1 MNFGNRKDYSEDMF
15 ADTRMSF
22 GDHLEDLRTHLIRA
36 IAGFMVALLISFIPG
51 YWLLGFIA
59 KPVEEEVNR
68 FYDKRVERMAEDLK
82 AGDPLAEEMNKPKEQ
97 IIEISPAKMREVLG
111 LPAPQNAGTEEW
123 VKVPIQIRPLAIAIA
138 TARQQRQVY
147 RRAGLATLGP
157 MEAFM
162 AYLKVCFVC
171 GLVIGSPWIFYQV
184 WAFIAAGLY
193 PHEKRLVNVYM
204 PFCVLLFIL
213 GAVLCQFFII
223 PNALRGLLWF
233 NYWLNLEP
241 DMRFNEW
248 LSFAILLPVL
258 FGLSFQLPMV
268 MFLLERIGIFT
279 VETYVKKWRLAF
291 FLIHFFAAVI
301 TPVDILSME
310 SLALGMC
317 ALYGL
322 GIVLCRLNPKPQE
335 EEVEDEDAEALVEV

>member
-1 MNFGNRKDYSEDMF
+1 MNFGGRSEYSEDMF

-36 IAGFMVALLISFIPG
+36 IAGFLVALLFSFIPG
-51 YWLLGFIA
+51 YWLLKFIA
-59 KPVEEEVNR
+59 APVEEEVNR
-68 FYDKRVERMAEDLK
+68 FYDRRAERIAEDLK
-82 AGDPLAEEMNKPKEQ
+82 AGNSPYEKINQPREQ
-97 IIEISPAKMREVLG
+97 LVEISPADLRKVLG
-111 LPAPQNAGTEEW
+111 LPDLQNGGSEDW
-123 VKVPIQIRPLAIAIA
+123 VRIRQRIFPLDSAIITSEA
-138 TARQQRQVY
+138 TRLVG

-171 GLVIGSPWIFYQV
+171 GLVVGSPWIFYQI

-193 PHEKRLVNVYM
+193 PHEKRLVNVYL

-213 GAVLCQFFII
+213 GAVLCQFYII

-268 MFLLERIGIFT
+268 MFLLERVGIFT
-279 VETYVKKWRLAF
+279 VETYIKKWRMAI
-291 FLIHFFAAVI
+291 FLIHFFAAVV

-322 GIVLCRLNPKPQE
+322 GILLCRLNPRPQE
-335 EEVEDEDAEALVEV
+335 EEVEDEDSEALVEV

>member
-171 GLVIGSPWIFYQV
+171 GLVIGSPWIFYQI

-204 PFCVLLFIL
+204 PFCLLLF
-213 GAVLCQFFII
+213 
-223 PNALRGLLWF
+223 
-233 NYWLNLEP
+233 
-241 DMRFNEW
+241 
-248 LSFAILLPVL
+248 
-258 FGLSFQLPMV
+258 
-268 MFLLERIGIFT
+268 
-279 VETYVKKWRLAF
+279 
-291 FLIHFFAAVI
+291 
-301 TPVDILSME
+301 
-310 SLALGMC
+310 
-317 ALYGL
+317 
-322 GIVLCRLNPKPQE
+322 
-335 EEVEDEDAEALVEV
+335 

>member
-1 MNFGNRKDYSEDMF
+1 MNVGGRTEYSEDLF

-36 IAGFMVALLISFIPG
+36 IAGFLVAMLFSFIPG
-51 YWLLGFIA
+51 YWLLEFIA
-59 KPVEEEVNR
+59 RPVEEEVNR
-68 FYDKRVERMAEDLK
+68 FYDKRVERIAEDLK
-82 AGDPLAEEMNKPKEQ
+82 AGNSAYEKMNQPREQ
-97 IIEISPAKMREVLG
+97 IVGISLKNLRQKLR
-111 LPAPQNAGTEEW
+111 LPEPPDAGEEEW
-123 VKVPIQIRPLAIAIA
+123 AQIPIQIRPLDAAII
-138 TARQQRQVY
+138 TADTSRLVG

-171 GLVIGSPWIFYQV
+171 GLVVGSPWIFYQI
-184 WAFIAAGLY
+184 WSFIAAGLY
-193 PHEKRLVNVYM
+193 RHEKRLVNVYL
-204 PFCVLLFIL
+204 PFCIILFIL

-258 FGLSFQLPMV
+258 FGISFQLPMV
-268 MFLLERIGIFT
+268 MYLLERVGIVT
-279 VETYVKKWRLAF
+279 VETYVKKWRIAVF
-291 FLIHFFAAVI
+291 AIHAFAAAI

-322 GIVLCRLNPKPQE
+322 GILLCRLNPRPQE
-335 EEVEDEDAEALVEV
+335 EEVEDEDSEALVEV